1 MASGMTSGAKPYI
14 SCSSSYLDRQQNW
27 LNFWGKEK
35 CHFGDLPSRK
45 IQKMMRYLLYLVLKG
60 FLCLYQNLTQ
70 TPRVPG
76 HDKDIE
82 KIMLPM
88 LLGLKLSGLATATFT
103 ILKIFVLQALMAS
116 KVALLGAVV
125 LVLKA
130 LYVYL
135 RDKVGH
141 VI

>member
-1 MASGMTSGAKPYI
+1 
-14 SCSSSYLDRQQNW
+14 
-27 LNFWGKEK
+27 
-35 CHFGDLPSRK
+35 
-45 IQKMMRYLLYLVLKG
+45 
-60 FLCLYQNLTQ
+60 
-70 TPRVPG
+70 
-76 HDKDIE
+76 
-82 KIMLPM
+82 MLPM

-103 ILKIFVLQALMAS
+103 ILKIFVLQSLMAS

-141 VI
+141 TH